1 MLHFGASVDCIDHK
15 GFTPLHYA
23 VKSGSLQ
30 VIIELIEKGADVNH
44 RAKWKLEDGCVVD
57 KTPLFRARSYEIVK
71 FLMQK
76 GAKPNMKATVVAK
89 QPKTRAIDY
98 LLEYNP
104 DAAKAIFDE
113 GLEIDKEGNLIMN
126 FEVFHNEEHPGGEMA
141 LLSKVEEQSSVSVV
155 DDAQVKKLLILHP
168 LLQIFLY
175 LKFKTIRP
183 QYWFLLLFQ
192 IAFVITLTSIGIV
205 HVQFTSC
212 ENDTE
217 DGAIFQN
224 RYFTAQKKYLAADE
238 DMTDLLNTTATSSR
252 LIKSGFTKSNVSLF
266 CNKKS
271 IIADHP
277 NESTCVLRDICKAY
291 YSKDTSL
298 TACWTTYWLFIC
310 TIIMLVLHIL
320 KEIFEVAS
328 KKTVMYVFSL
338 ENILEFTILACA
350 IIFLWSSHYDT
361 ELAYHTS
368 AWMIFLAWIDLVLY
382 VGRMSFVGKYI
393 FMSLYVIR
401 ILTLCLLAYS
411 PLFMAFT
418 FAYYIL
424 FQSNEKFNGYYRG
437 MQQVLAMMIDEIS
450 FEQFDHNHVKEIG
463 MTYSVQI
470 MTILFM
476 VFMSLIL
483 MNLLIAIT
491 VNNTE
496 LLKERGQIM
505 ISYRKIEELK
515 EVVHYREHWLFQKLS
530 GISNEGKKEGLRFL
544 KRIGKPVLAD
554 IHDKKL
560 VIFFL
565 WFFTSR
571 NQCYFFIGLLQDN

>member
-44 RAKWKLEDGCVVD
+44 RAKWKLEEGCVVD

-76 GAKPNMKATVVAK
+76 GAKPNMKATIIAK
-89 QPKTRAIDY
+89 QPKARAIDY

-126 FEVFHNEEHPGGEMA
+126 FEVFHNEEHPCGEMA

-205 HVQFTSC
+205 HVQFTAC
-212 ENDTE
+212 ERMDDQGNL
-217 DGAIFQN
+217 FKN
-224 RYFTAQKKYLAADE
+224 RYFSHYKKYIATGEE
-238 DMTDLLNTTATSSR
+238 DKEQNSSYLKR
-252 LIKSGFTKSNVSLF
+252 PLV
-266 CNKKS
+266 CNNKS
-271 IIADHP
+271 IITTPSGEFAL
-277 NESTCVLRDICKAY
+277 ESICKAY
-291 YSKDTSL
+291 YGKEVKDQVEDISL
-298 TACWTTYWLFIC
+298 TSCWTSYWLFIC

-328 KKTVMYVFSL
+328 KKTVLYVISL
-338 ENILEFTILACA
+338 ENILEFAILACA
-350 IIFLWSSHYDT
+350 IIFLLSSHYNT

-437 MQQVLAMMIDEIS
+437 IQQVLAMMIDEIS
-450 FEQFDHNHVKEIG
+450 FEQFDHNHVREIG

-470 MTILFM
+470 ITILFM

-560 VIFFL
+560 VIFF
-565 WFFTSR
+565 
-571 NQCYFFIGLLQDN
+571 